1 MRPSFYP
8 RLVNGPF
15 DDPGLFISFIFKNR
29 AILFDLGDIYPLSAK
44 DVLKVS
50 HVFVTHTHMDH
61 FAGFDRLLRLFLGR
75 DKSLYLYGPEG
86 FIKNVE
92 GKLSGYTWNLVNNY
106 QNSFII
112 HVTEVNEKKL
122 ITKEYEC
129 NNRFVPAKEA
139 ETTPFKGV
147 LLEDPCLSVHAK
159 ILDHKIPCLGFTIK
173 EKFHVNIMK
182 DSLLKLGLET
192 GPWLRDFKEALFFQ
206 KDPDTEIDVES
217 GGEKSEKRKFKV
229 NDLKNKIAL
238 ITEGQKISYV
248 SDVVCSRTNI
258 QKIIELAKDA
268 DHLFIE
274 AVFLE
279 QHKSIAKKK
288 YHLTARQAGYIAAA
302 SGVKQFT
309 IFHHSP
315 RYHGKE
321 HLLQEE
327 AMNEYLHDF
336 GKSRIRV

>member
-15 DDPGLFISFIFKNR
+15 DDPGLFISFIFENR
-29 AILFDLGDIYPLSAK
+29 AILFDLGDIYPLSAR

-61 FAGFDRLLRLFLGR
+61 FAGFDRLLRLLLGR

-92 GKLSGYTWNLVNNY
+92 GKLSGYTWNLVNHY

-112 HVTEVNEKKL
+112 HVTEVTEKKL
-122 ITKEYEC
+122 ITRAYEC
-129 NNRFVPAKEA
+129 KNRFIPAKEA

-147 LLEDPCLSVHAK
+147 LLEEPWLSVHAK

-206 KDPDTEIDVES
+206 KDPDTKIDVES

-229 NDLKNKIAL
+229 NDLKDKIAL

-248 SDVVCSRTNI
+248 SDAVGSEENI

-302 SGVKQFT
+302 AGVKQFT

-327 AMNEYLHDF
+327 AMNE
-336 GKSRIRV
+336 